1 MVDIFIAR
9 LGKREHSAKD
19 TLQTEM
25 SDVRLDEVE
34 VLVSVVVL
42 LLQRADG
49 VALRS
54 DKEGMGYHLE
64 IGSMQKKS

>member
-1 MVDIFIAR
+1 MHILAHSR
-9 LGKREHSAKD
+9 LGKRHRSAKD

-54 DKEGMGYHLE
+54 DKQVMVYHVE
-64 IGSMQKKS
+64 VGSMQKR